1 MTVTDMPIPQRLS
14 LGGTLLNVLT
24 LGGWHRVKGRRA
36 SPLLL
41 SARDD
46 SDGRHYAV
54 GCRLD
59 GRQVFATEV
68 AQRCHDIVQHPGQPI
83 ALFVARRPG
92 TESYLLDLRDGRLLQ
107 TVHTPADRHFY
118 GHAVI
123 HKSGEWLY
131 TTEND
136 TRDPGRGLLGIY
148 RFDGPNLQRTGE
160 IETHGIGPHQV
171 SWLPDGETL
180 VVANG
185 GIRTEAES
193 RVDMN
198 LHAMQPSLVLLH
210 RNGTLISNEA
220 LPQAMN
226 SVRHLAIADD
236 GTILACQQFMGDAGQ
251 IAPLLAIK
259 RPGGAFMA
267 FAVADEQ
274 LQSMA
279 HYTASVAVHNAQRL
293 VAVTAPRANR
303 FFIWDLDTAAVRL
316 DASLPDCAGV
326 AAVRDGFVVT
336 SGQGRC
342 RYYDCRPHTPVAT
355 ALELP
360 SGGWDNHLY
369 AMC

>member
-1 MTVTDMPIPQRLS
+1 MAIPQRLT
-14 LGGTLLNVLT
+14 LGSALLSAVT
-24 LGGWHRVKGRRA
+24 LGGWNLFKGRQA

-54 GCRLD
+54 GYRLD

-68 AQRCHDIVQHPGQPI
+68 GQRCHDIIHHPDQPI

-107 TVHTPADRHFY
+107 TLHTPANRHFY

-123 HKSGEWLY
+123 HKGGEWLY

-136 TRDPGRGLLGIY
+136 TTDPGRGLLGVY
-148 RFDGPNLQRTGE
+148 RFDGPSLKRTGE
-160 IETHGIGPHQV
+160 IATHGIGPHQV
-171 SWLPDGETL
+171 AWLPDGETL

-198 LHAMQPSLVLLH
+198 LHAMQPSLVAM
-210 RNGTLISNEA
+210 RRDGSLISHET

-236 GTILACQQFMGDAGQ
+236 GTILTCQQFMGDAREV
-251 IAPLLAIK
+251 APLLAIK
-259 RPGGAFMA
+259 RPGEAFAA

-279 HYTASVAVHNAQRL
+279 HYTASVAVHNGQRL
-293 VAVTAPRANR
+293 VALTAPRANR
-303 FFIWDLDTAAVRL
+303 FFIWDLDSAAVRL
-316 DASLPDCAGV
+316 DAPLPDCAGV
-326 AAVRDGFVVT
+326 AAVHDGFVVT

-355 ALELP
+355 PLELP
-360 SGGWDNHLY
+360 SGWWDNHLH
-369 AMC
+369 ALG

>member
-1 MTVTDMPIPQRLS
+1 MMVTDMPIPQRLS

-24 LGGWHRVKGRRA
+24 LGGWHRLKGRRA

-68 AQRCHDIVQHPGQPI
+68 GQRCHDIIHHPGQPI

-136 TRDPGRGLLGIY
+136 IRDPGRGLLGIY

-198 LHAMQPSLVLLH
+198 LHAMQPSLVLL
-210 RNGTLISNEA
+210 RRDGTLISQEA
-220 LPQAMN
+220 LPQPMN

-236 GTILACQQFMGDAGQ
+236 GTILACQQFMGDTGQ

-279 HYTASVAVHNAQRL
+279 HYTASVAVHNGQRL

-316 DASLPDCAGV
+316 DAPVPDCAGV

-369 AMC
+369 AMR